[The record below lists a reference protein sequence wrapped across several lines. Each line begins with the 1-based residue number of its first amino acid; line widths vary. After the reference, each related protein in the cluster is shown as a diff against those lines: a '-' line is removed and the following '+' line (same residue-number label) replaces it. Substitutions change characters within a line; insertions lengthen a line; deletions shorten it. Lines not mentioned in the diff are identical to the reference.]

1 MERRKFITL
10 GAVAGIAGRLH
21 HRALHLQVLQIF
33 KRKKRGIRKG
43 RVHGR
48 FAWILL
54 PSDQLP

>member
-10 GAVAGIAGRLH
+10 GAAGIAAGSIPGIAVAGTTEL
-21 HRALHLQVLQIF
+21 
-33 KRKKRGIRKG
+33 KRKGIRKG